1 MNVLQQAAEQKRWVC
16 PRTSART
23 PLAGTTYVPQTGH
36 GDIFTA
42 VERGAVLRAP
52 RRGSPVTPRTTPSTK
67 RQNVRA
73 MTRNSRPTSANRST
87 G

>member
-1 MNVLQQAAEQKRWVC
+1 MKELQQAVEQNRCDW

-23 PLAGTTYVPQTGH
+23 PLAGTTYVPQTGQ

-42 VERGAVLRAP
+42 VDRPRSPRGP
-52 RRGSPVTPRTTPSTK
+52 RWGSPVTPRTTPSTK

-73 MTRNSRPTSANRST
+73 MTRKSRPSSAKRST